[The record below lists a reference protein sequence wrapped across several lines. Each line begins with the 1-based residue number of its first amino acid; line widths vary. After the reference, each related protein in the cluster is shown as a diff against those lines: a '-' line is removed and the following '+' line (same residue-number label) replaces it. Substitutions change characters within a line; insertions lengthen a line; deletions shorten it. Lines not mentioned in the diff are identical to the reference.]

1 MSIGLPNFLNFC
13 RAGNREADAIG
24 MNLWMSDNHA
34 RVVVNGTSLG
44 KAWAK
49 RHQIRIVEALT
60 THPTTTS
67 RQYYSA
73 IVGRTEVRTNR
84 APETI
89 SVDLVTA
96 RQSQCTIMNQ

>member
-1 MSIGLPNFLNFC
+1 MLVLLSTARLLAKLG
-13 RAGNREADAIG
+13 RSGN
-24 MNLWMSDNHA
+24 
-34 RVVVNGTSLG
+34 
-44 KAWAK
+44 
-49 RHQIRIVEALT
+49 QIRIVEALT

-84 APETI
+84 APETS